1 MQQHSQADSPQAG
14 EDPVPFFIGA
24 SQIILQE
31 ADQPHLV
38 VDLAYPNGMASEHGT
53 EFYLGLPI

>member
-1 MQQHSQADSPQAG
+1 MQQHSQADFSQAG
-14 EDPVPFFIGA
+14 EDPVPLFVEV

-38 VDLAYPNGMASEHGT
+38 VDLAYPNGLASEHGT